1 MSLRGHS
8 PRLGVVLAGCV
19 GFCVAAATAFGYAKL
34 NVWRGY
40 GENFQLGYI
49 VGYLDGVN
57 LAQRHDAR
65 AFLPTGGR
73 PQYERWRAMVNEFYA
88 DPANAARPIPD
99 AMGVVGAKMR
109 DEMLERLRAPRG
121 QPVPTPGRSPEDG
134 AAAERVLPLSPSP
147 HASPAP

>member
-1 MSLRGHS
+1 LAI
-8 PRLGVVLAGCV
+8 VLAACA
-19 GFCVAAATAFGYAKL
+19 GFGVAAATAFGYAKL
-34 NVWRGY
+34 NVWREY

-57 LAQRHDAR
+57 LAQHHDER

-99 AMGVVGAKMR
+99 AMGFVGAKMR
-109 DEMLERLRAPRG
+109 EEMFQRLRARRG
-121 QPVPTPGRSPEDG
+121 QLTPTPGRSPTDG
-134 AAAERVLPLSPSP
+134 AAAGGVLPLSPSP
-147 HASPAP
+147 HASPAS